1 MTTQLSKSRF
11 QYGLQC
17 LKRLYLESYH
27 QELAD
32 PVDPGL
38 QARFDTGA
46 TVGEV
51 ARQRFPDGR
60 LIEETHLEHHQA
72 VDTTQALLTDASV
85 PALYE
90 PAFTF
95 QGIRTRV
102 DVLNRNTSAEFDL
115 VEVKSSTRLKPE
127 HITDVAIQVY
137 AVEGS
142 GIPIKGAYL
151 MHLNNTYVY
160 QGGEHDLEQLFA
172 LQDVTNRARSFIEKR
187 VPHDLSRMW
196 STLELDDP
204 PDIETGPHCTRPYRC
219 SFYGHCHQ
227 DEPRTDRRPFISP
240 SLRSRLEEITLPA
253 GFLDFETISPAIP
266 LYSGTRPYQQIP
278 FQWSLHILDSSGRLT
293 HDSFLNDDPE
303 DPRERFII
311 TLLEA
316 IPRHGAIVTYSP
328 YEKSILNGLSQAF
341 PLYRNR
347 LLVLCDRMVDL
358 LKLIR
363 ENYYHTGFNGSY
375 SLKSVAPT
383 LVPDL
388 GYTDMDI
395 QDGTAASTA
404 YIRMIADDTPDSE
417 KANIRNALLIYCARD
432 TEAMVRV
439 YEALGAGFENSER
452 R

>member
-1 MTTQLSKSRF
+1 MTSQLSKSRF

-27 QELAD
+27 PKLAD

-38 QARFDTGA
+38 QARFDTGT
-46 TVGEV
+46 TVGEM
-51 ARQRFPDGR
+51 ARGYFPNGK
-60 LIEETHLEHHQA
+60 LLEETHLEHDQA
-72 VDTTQALLTDASV
+72 VDTTQTLLSDPSV

-95 QGIRTRV
+95 RGIRTRV
-102 DVLNRNTSAEFDL
+102 DVLKRNDSREFDL
-115 VEVKSSTRLKPE
+115 VEIKSSTKLKPE

-142 GIPIKGAYL
+142 GIPISGAYL

-160 QGGEHDLEQLFA
+160 PGGEHDLKHLFT
-172 LQDVTNRARSFIEKR
+172 LEDVTDRARSFIEKH
-187 VPHDLSRMW
+187 VADDLSRMW
-196 STLELDDP
+196 STLELETP
-204 PDIETGPHCTRPYRC
+204 PPIETGPHCTRPYRC

-227 DEPRTDRRPFISP
+227 NEPRTDGLRLISP
-240 SLRSRLEEITLPA
+240 SLRSRLEEITFPA

-266 LYSGTRPYQQIP
+266 LYPGTRPYQPIP

-293 HDSFLNDDPE
+293 HDSFLNDDAT

-316 IPRHGAIVTYSP
+316 TPSHGAIVTYSS
-328 YEKSILNGLSQAF
+328 YEKSILNGLVLAF
-341 PLYRNR
+341 PLYKTR
-347 LLVLCDRMVDL
+347 LLALCDRIVDL
-358 LKLIR
+358 LKLVR
-363 ENYYHTGFNGSY
+363 ENYYHPGFNGSY

-388 GYTDMDI
+388 DYTDMDI
-395 QDGTAASTA
+395 QDGSAASTG
-404 YIRMIADDTPDSE
+404 YTPMIAEDTPDSE
-417 KANIRNALLIYCARD
+417 KATIVKALLAYCARD
-432 TEAMVRV
+432 TEAILGV
-439 YEALGAGFENSER
+439 YNALLTKAKRNTR
-452 R
+452 

>member
-1 MTTQLSKSRF
+1 MTSQLSKSRF

-38 QARFDTGA
+38 QARFDTGT

-51 ARQRFPDGR
+51 ARQRFPNGT
-60 LIEETHLEHHQA
+60 LIGESHLEHDQA
-72 VDTTQALLTDASV
+72 VDTTLGVLSDSSV

-90 PAFTF
+90 PAFIF

-102 DVLNRNTSAEFDL
+102 DVLNRNASGAFDL

-142 GIPIKGAYL
+142 RIPINKACL
-151 MHLNNTYVY
+151 MHLNNAYVY
-160 QGGEHDLEQLFA
+160 PGGEHDLEQLFT
-172 LQDVTNRARSFIEKR
+172 LQDVTVPARSFIERR
-187 VPHDLSRMW
+187 VPDDLSRMW
-196 STLELDDP
+196 STLELETP
-204 PDIETGPHCTRPYRC
+204 PPIETGPHCTRPYRC

-227 DEPRTDRRPFISP
+227 NEPRTDGRRFISP
-240 SLRSRLEEITLPA
+240 SLRSRLGEITFPA
-253 GFLDFETISPAIP
+253 GFLDFETISPAMP
-266 LYSGTRPYQQIP
+266 LYPGTRPYQPIP

-293 HDSFLNDDPE
+293 HDSFLNDDTE
-303 DPRERFII
+303 DPKERFII
-311 TLLEA
+311 TLFEA
-316 IPRHGAIVTYSP
+316 IPRQGAIVTYSS
-328 YEKSILNGLSQAF
+328 YEKSILNGLARAF
-341 PLYRNR
+341 PLYRDR
-347 LLVLCDRMVDL
+347 LFALCDRMVDL
-358 LKLIR
+358 LKLVR
-363 ENYYHTGFNGSY
+363 ENYYHPGFNGSY

-388 GYTDMDI
+388 DYTDMDI
-395 QDGTAASTA
+395 QDGTGASTA
-404 YIRMIADDTPDSE
+404 YLEMIANDTPETE

-439 YEALGAGFENSER
+439 CEALLAEAKR
-452 R
+452 VTR